1 MWPFLTST
9 AATVRSS
16 TTVFHSYRSGQ
27 PPDSAASGGHAQLE
41 VIRCRMT
48 TDVAGVYRGP
58 AHAAATIVRSG
69 GARALYRGLG
79 PSLAA
84 IAPEAAITY
93 GAGVRAVCEA
103 VLMFRCGACCAEAGP
118 CGSVVVAPHLC
129 GTLGRCKL
137 CLPSSWLCLLAQALF
152 AATSAMPFLARTA
165 ENSGSLT
172 SFASVCQG
180 RCSRR

>member
-1 MWPFLTST
+1 MRFLQW
-9 AATVRSS
+9 AAR
-16 TTVFHSYRSGQ
+16 Q

-69 GARALYRGLG
+69 GVRALYRGLG

-93 GAGVRAVCEA
+93 GAGV
-103 VLMFRCGACCAEAGP
+103 
-118 CGSVVVAPHLC
+118 
-129 GTLGRCKL
+129 
-137 CLPSSWLCLLAQALF
+137 
-152 AATSAMPFLARTA
+152 
-165 ENSGSLT
+165 
-172 SFASVCQG
+172 
-180 RCSRR
+180 